1 MQQKR
6 LRSGRRSAIDR
17 LLIARGLQVYCLDL
31 VVLGR
36 RQVRFWAGSF
46 VCREC
51 VGQRS
56 GVGLPNAAL
65 DALLVRQGET
75 DSRGK
80 VSP

>member
-6 LRSGRRSAIDR
+6 LRSGRSAAINC
-17 LLIARGLQVYCLDL
+17 LFVSGGLQVDRLDT
-31 VVLGR
+31 VVFGR
-36 RQVRFWAGSF
+36 RQVRFWAGPF
-46 VCREC
+46 VCGEC

-56 GVGLPNAAL
+56 GVGLPNTTF

-75 DSRGK
+75 DRRGK